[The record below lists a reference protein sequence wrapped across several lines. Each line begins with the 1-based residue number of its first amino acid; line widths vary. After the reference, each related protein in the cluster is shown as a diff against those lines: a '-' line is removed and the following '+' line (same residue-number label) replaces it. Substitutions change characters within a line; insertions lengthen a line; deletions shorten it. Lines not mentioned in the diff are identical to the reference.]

1 MKTPHWKTAI
11 QNQQGIT
18 IVLVAILLLAL
29 IAITSLA
36 VDIGYVMATRN
47 ELQNV
52 ADAGALAGA
61 RKLGTLYEE
70 LGPGSQDGFVCDP
83 GAIVPVVQ
91 ETGTLN
97 VAAGENIGIN
107 AADVVIGRWDSMAR
121 TFAATLTEP
130 NAVKVTAR
138 RDGSANGPIT
148 TFFAQVINIPTVPL
162 AAEAIAAL
170 TGETTSDPL
179 DLEIPVGI
187 SLEWFIQKGEFCGEY
202 IKFYPTGTLDGCAGW
217 HTYASWP
224 SNAAKLADIL
234 TDLEAGQT
242 PTGMPSE
249 PVMTGDEFVFTG
261 GTVASAF
268 DEMKSLFESKREND
282 ADGNPNTW
290 TTKVII
296 YDPSELSSPCGN
308 PTGRLAIVGFATIV
322 IEQVLETPEK
332 TIWGRVICNE
342 VSYGRGSGANYG
354 TLGSIPG
361 LVQ

>member
-1 MKTPHWKTAI
+1 MNSPEWKKSLH
-11 QNQQGIT
+11 NQRGVT
-18 IVLVAILLLAL
+18 VVLVAILLLAL

-61 RKLGTLYEE
+61 RQLGVLYEE
-70 LGPGSQDGFVCDP
+70 MGPGSQDDYVCDP
-83 GAIVPVVQ
+83 GTIIPVVQ
-91 ETGTLN
+91 ETGALN
-97 VAAGENIGIN
+97 TAAGVCIAID
-107 AADVVIGRWDSMAR
+107 AAEVVIGRWNSTSR
-121 TFAATLTEP
+121 TFAATLSQP

-148 TFFAQVINIPTVPL
+148 TFFAQVINIDSVPVR
-162 AAEAIAAL
+162 AEAIAAL
-170 TGETTSDPL
+170 TGESTSDPL

-187 SLEWFIQKGEFCGEY
+187 SLEWFVQKGAFCGEY

-217 HTYASWP
+217 HTYTSWP
-224 SNAAKLADIL
+224 SNAAKLADAL
-234 TDLEAGQT
+234 TDLENGQT
-242 PTGMPSE
+242 PVGVPSE
-249 PVMTGDEFVFTG
+249 PVTTGDEFVFTG

-308 PTGRLAIVGFATIV
+308 PTGRLNIVGFATIV

-332 TIWGRVICNE
+332 TIWGRVICDE
-342 VSYGRGSGANYG
+342 VSYGRGSGGNYG
-354 TLGSIPG
+354 TMGSIPG
-361 LVQ
+361 LVE